1 VHAQTW
7 AVDVKTPWLQE
18 QQAGSPA
25 TNTCHQQPEWTKN
38 FVKSH
43 MAKKIDTQV
52 QPWTTPTW
60 NYGVRL
66 LSEEN
71 EKVKQEWVGIKWEKM
86 MGVNNHGMV
95 KSSLAGW
102 SNPRNL
108 FTPKKFL

>member
-1 VHAQTW
+1 MGGGRQNPLAPRAQ
-7 AVDVKTPWLQE
+7 V
-18 QQAGSPA
+18 GSPA
-25 TNTCHQQPEWTKN
+25 TTLVINNQNLTKK

-60 NYGVRL
+60 NYEVRL

-71 EKVKQEWVGIKWEKM
+71 EKVKQEWVGRKWEKM

-95 KSSLAGW
+95 KSSQAGW

-108 FTPKKFL
+108 FTHIKKFL

>member
-18 QQAGSPA
+18 HKWGV
-25 TNTCHQQPEWTKN
+25 QPPPLVINNQNLTKN

-71 EKVKQEWVGIKWEKM
+71 EKVKQEWVGRKWEKM

-95 KSSLAGW
+95 KSSQAGW

-108 FTPKKFL
+108 FTP

>member
-1 VHAQTW
+1 LSKATW
-7 AVDVKTPWLQE
+7 L
-18 QQAGSPA
+18 
-25 TNTCHQQPEWTKN
+25 
-38 FVKSH
+38 
-43 MAKKIDTQV
+43 KKIDTQV

-71 EKVKQEWVGIKWEKM
+71 EKVKQEWVGRKWEKM

-95 KSSLAGW
+95 KSSQAGW

-108 FTPKKFL
+108 FTHIKKFL